1 MEYVPVSS
9 ANKVDLHHPA
19 CGVYL
24 YILSLPPDTRQ
35 MCNRV
40 ARSMNYMARRK
51 SFGYF
56 TPMKS
61 AVCKSRLSVCITLY
75 FAF

>member
-1 MEYVPVSS
+1 MEYVLVSS

-40 ARSMNYMARRK
+40 VRSMNYMARRK

-56 TPMKS
+56 TPMKA
-61 AVCKSRLSVCITLY
+61 AVCKYRLSVCITLY